1 MNMNTKHNND
11 DDDDD
16 SDNVLLNV
24 YNVLKTESSDLYLL
38 THLFL
43 TVSLW
48 NRDEFYKP
56 LSETFGVHA
65 IILVHYTVYV

>member
-1 MNMNTKHNND
+1 MNMNTKHD

-24 YNVLKTESSDLYLL
+24 YNVLKTEPSDLYLL

-43 TVSLW
+43 TVSL
-48 NRDEFYKP
+48 
-56 LSETFGVHA
+56 
-65 IILVHYTVYV
+65 

>member
-1 MNMNTKHNND
+1 MNMNTKHD

-24 YNVLKTESSDLYLL
+24 YNVLKTEPSDLYLL

-56 LSETFGVHA
+56 LSETFGVHVI
-65 IILVHYTVYV
+65 IILDKSLER